1 MKQVRESEM
10 EKTESAFESDSSS
23 LRTPGD
29 VKKATRA
36 KTQHRGVPLVAL
48 AFAVPPPPP
57 RRLGLNPFLK
67 RLSFARPSPSSFC
80 PPPAIKSM
88 SNSFANSYTP

>member
-29 VKKATRA
+29 VKKSTRA
-36 KTQHRGVPLVAL
+36 KTQHRGVPLV
-48 AFAVPPPPP
+48 FPPP
-57 RRLGLNPFLK
+57 RRLGLNPKPVKELFLK
-67 RLSFARPSPSSFC
+67 RLSFARPSPSWFC
-80 PPPAIKSM
+80 PAIKSM